1 VKVSPVTARWAQ
13 ALFELAA
20 EKNALERVER
30 DVEFLAA
37 ELAAPHVAEHLFD
50 ARVPREVKR
59 GRLERLKPHLH
70 PLSYNFLCLLHDRGR
85 LEVLRDL
92 GPAFKALALARRG
105 AVEGVVETARPLGA
119 GELDSLSRALSR
131 RLGKQARLE
140 TRLAPELLAGVRV
153 WIDNKLL
160 DQSASGRLERLRT
173 KLLGARIG

>member
-1 VKVSPVTARWAQ
+1 VKVSPVTARWAR

-20 EKNALERVER
+20 EKGALERIER

-37 ELAAPHVAEHLFD
+37 ELAAPPVAARLFD

-59 GRLERLKPHLH
+59 GRLERLRPHLH
-70 PLSYNFLCLLHDRGR
+70 PLTYNFLCLLDDRGR

-92 GPAFKALALARRG
+92 GPAFKALSLARRG
-105 AVEGVVETARPLGA
+105 VVEGVVETPRPLGA
-119 GELDSLSRALSR
+119 GELDALSRALSQ
-131 RLGKQARLE
+131 RLGKQVQLE
-140 TRLAPELLAGVRV
+140 TRLEPGLLAGARV

-160 DQSASGRLERLRT
+160 DQTASGRLERLRA